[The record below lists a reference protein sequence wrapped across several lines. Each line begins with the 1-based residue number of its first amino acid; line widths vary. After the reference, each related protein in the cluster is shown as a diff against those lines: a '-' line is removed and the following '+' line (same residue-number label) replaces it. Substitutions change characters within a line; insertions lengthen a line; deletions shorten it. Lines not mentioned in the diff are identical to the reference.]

1 MGCVVVSPNEC
12 EKSYNGLQLQEQ
24 DLSGLAAVRDDK
36 VKIAA
41 RASCKIVRNQVS
53 EQSETPG
60 IIYSQSYITINRGIS
75 MKVLRKIIEINEE
88 LCDGCGQCIP
98 DCAEGALKVVDGKAK
113 VLADKYCDGLGACLE
128 ACPKDALKII
138 EREADD
144 FDEEAVEELLE
155 SMKDKQEK
163 APAAAPSPGIT
174 GLKIETPCQ
183 AANKPKFN
191 LGPAK
196 SSDTSLSHW
205 PVQIRLVP
213 AQAPFLQNAD
223 LLVAADCV
231 PVAYPHF
238 HRDFLAGRVIMMG
251 CPKFDDV
258 NGYVKKFVEVFQEAK
273 PKSIKLAIMEVPCC
287 SGMRMIVKEALK
299 QAGMDIPMEEVIVG
313 ARGEIKE

>member
-1 MGCVVVSPNEC
+1 
-12 EKSYNGLQLQEQ
+12 
-24 DLSGLAAVRDDK
+24 
-36 VKIAA
+36 
-41 RASCKIVRNQVS
+41 
-53 EQSETPG
+53 
-60 IIYSQSYITINRGIS
+60 
-75 MKVLRKIIEINEE
+75 MKVIRKIIEINEE

-155 SMKDKQEK
+155 SIKDKQGE
-163 APAAAPSPGIT
+163 APAAAISPGIT

-213 AQAPFLQNAD
+213 AQAPFLKNAD

-299 QAGMDIPMEEVIVG
+299 QAGQDIPIEEVVVT
-313 ARGEIKE
+313 ARGEIKD